1 MKKYIVSSTLK
12 DNNKIVK
19 IRNET
24 TLLTITL

>member
-1 MKKYIVSSTLK
+1 MKKYILSSTLK